1 MLRDV
6 EPVMTTPPPPPPPP
20 VASLCVFCGS
30 SPGGRPEYQQAA
42 RSLGAAM
49 ARRGISLVY
58 GGGSRGLMGD
68 VANAVLEHGGS
79 VVGVITRQLVDKEVA
94 HGHIKDLRIVDTM
107 HERKKMMADLADGF
121 VALPGGYGTLDEF
134 FEIVAWAQLGLHTS
148 PIGLLNTAGFFD
160 RMLEFLE
167 HARAEGFLRLDY
179 RTGIAARDNA
189 EALLEALSSAARA
202 AEPAGRLAFR
212 R

>member
-1 MLRDV
+1 
-6 EPVMTTPPPPPPPP
+6 MTNTP

-30 SPGGRPEYQQAA
+30 SPGGRPEYQHAA
-42 RSLGAAM
+42 RALGAAM
-49 ARRGISLVY
+49 AKRGISLVY

-79 VVGVITRQLVDKEVA
+79 VIGVITRQLVDKEVA

-148 PIGLLNTAGFFD
+148 PIGVLNTAGFYD

-179 RTGIAARDNA
+179 RTGIAVRDDA
-189 EALLEALSSAARA
+189 EALLEALTIAARA
-202 AEPAGRLAFR
+202 TEPPGRLAVR